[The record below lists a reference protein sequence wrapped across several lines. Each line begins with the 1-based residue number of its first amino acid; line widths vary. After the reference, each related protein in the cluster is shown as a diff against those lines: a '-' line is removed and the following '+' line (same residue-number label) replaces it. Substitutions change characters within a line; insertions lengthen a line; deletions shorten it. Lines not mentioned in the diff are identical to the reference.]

1 MKIEFLENI
10 WKEINTKKSRQA
22 KDPDFAETLKKKV
35 QENAADS
42 RDSYV
47 RAQED
52 PYLNYSDCQKNG
64 KEAEDETESRTE
76 SNVIVKPDGSRV
88 LVVTT
93 EVGGMETTMS
103 LKISEPTD
111 LPNGNGNADNGN
123 PAEAGEQEASEGNVK

>member
-10 WKEINTKKSRQA
+10 WKEISMKKSRQA
-22 KDPDFAETLKKKV
+22 KEADFAETLKKKV
-35 QENAADS
+35 RENAADS

-47 RAQED
+47 RAREN
-52 PYLNYSDCQKNG
+52 PYLNYSDCQKGGN
-64 KEAEDETESRTE
+64 EAADETESRTE
-76 SNVIVKPDGSRV
+76 SNIIVKPDGSRV

-111 LPNGNGNADNGN
+111 LPNGNANADNRN
-123 PAEAGEQEASEGNVK
+123 PAGAGKQEASEGNVQ